1 MPVPGRAIKVLAS
14 FLPPLPPAPALF
26 LSLSSQPLIVSQPN
40 LAGCS
45 TNIHQILRDSGK
57 WFNPSHPL
65 PPHPRK

>member
-26 LSLSSQPLIVSQPN
+26 LSLSSQPLIVSEPN

-45 TNIHQILRDSGK
+45 TSIHQILRDSGK
-57 WFNPSHPL
+57 CFNPR
-65 PPHPRK
+65 PHPPPPCK